1 MNYRSQPV
9 FLGIFYFTCI
19 NSGSAET
26 VQEQEAIWCVYGSI
40 RSEGHKPSI
49 FLVTKAELVV
59 INYFSSPA
67 AFDFCLEQTAVIHA
81 VFMLNSNE
89 KGV

>member
-9 FLGIFYFTCI
+9 YLGIFYFTCI
-19 NSGSAET
+19 NSSTAEI
-26 VQEQEAIWCVYGSI
+26 VQVQEAILCVYGSI
-40 RSEGHKPSI
+40 HSEGHKPSI
-49 FLVTKAELVV
+49 FLATKAELVA
-59 INYFSSPA
+59 INYFSTPA
-67 AFDFCLEQTAVIHA
+67 AFDFCLQQTAVIDA